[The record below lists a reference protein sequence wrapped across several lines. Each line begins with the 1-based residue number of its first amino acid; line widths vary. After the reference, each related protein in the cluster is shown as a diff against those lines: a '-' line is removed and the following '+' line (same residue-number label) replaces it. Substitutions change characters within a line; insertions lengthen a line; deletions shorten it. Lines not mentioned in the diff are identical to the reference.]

1 MDFDN
6 YNDISD
12 EEPDSREEAYPL
24 FRQQSLEESLASL
37 YKPPYSR
44 AQSERPAQPAPSFG
58 TQSSL
63 LSTYEEPAPVQQTEE
78 VVEEQTTEGNDLLPA
93 TLLAVGGM
101 LLTLGLVL
109 FFFSTDGVVTLE
121 WNAKKWFVY
130 CLASL
135 PVLYMGIRQLRPK
148 HEPS

>member
-1 MDFDN
+1 MEYDN
-6 YNDISD
+6 FKDVS
-12 EEPDSREEAYPL
+12 EVETSSQEADYPL

-44 AQSERPAQPAPSFG
+44 PQSERPQQPAPSFG
-58 TQSSL
+58 AKSSL
-63 LSTYEEPAPVQQTEE
+63 LSNYEEPSSIRQSED
-78 VVEEQTTEGNDLLPA
+78 VVEEKSNEGSDLLPA

-121 WNAKKWFVY
+121 WNAKKWFIY
-130 CLASL
+130 CLAAL
-135 PVLYMGIRQLRPK
+135 PVIYMGMRQLRGK
-148 HEPS
+148 GEPS